1 MRGLLLALVLVS
13 CVLRTDLGELRGDD
27 DYELK
32 DQESYGKC
40 VVLTEG
46 NVFTDKER
54 HEL

>member
-13 CVLRTDLGELRGDD
+13 CVLRTDLGESRGAD
-27 DYELK
+27 DYEPK

-46 NVFTDKER
+46 NVFTD
-54 HEL
+54 